1 MFCKIATNL
10 SLDHDESHE
19 DQGTTSI
26 FLVGDIGKRMAE
38 QKIVPK
44 IAGNLGKFI
53 CAKAKHM
60 ARAGGRA
67 SKAVA

>member
-1 MFCKIATNL
+1 MFCKIAINL

-44 IAGNLGKFI
+44 IAGNLGEFI
-53 CAKAKHM
+53 CPKSQAY
-60 ARAGGRA
+60 G
-67 SKAVA
+67 

>member
-38 QKIVPK
+38 QKLCPRLQGTQEK
-44 IAGNLGKFI
+44 LF
-53 CAKAKHM
+53 
-60 ARAGGRA
+60 
-67 SKAVA
+67 